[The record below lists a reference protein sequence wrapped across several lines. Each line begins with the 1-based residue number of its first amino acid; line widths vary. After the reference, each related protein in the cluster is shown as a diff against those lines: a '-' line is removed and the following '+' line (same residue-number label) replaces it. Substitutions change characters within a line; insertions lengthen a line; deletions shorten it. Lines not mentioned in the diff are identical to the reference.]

1 MGSLG
6 SNDKANLREQDQ
18 PEIIVSLN
26 RQSRYR
32 VASGDWISGTY
43 LYIIFPVIFITGNN
57 GFGVN
62 PIKLALNYLFS
73 DSYISF
79 VNFF

>member
-6 SNDKANLREQDQ
+6 SNNKGNLCEQDQ
-18 PEIIVSLN
+18 PEIIASLN
-26 RQSRYR
+26 RQSWYR
-32 VASGDWISGTY
+32 VANGDWISGTY

-57 GFGVN
+57 GYGVN

-73 DSYISF
+73 AGYISF
-79 VNFF
+79 VNTF